1 MIITI
6 ILNYCYRIYNK
17 IADIIRNKSIKCCIT
32 PDSHPPLCFREDL
45 HTSKKIEN
53 WKECYILSRSVPLGE

>member
-17 IADIIRNKSIKCCIT
+17 IADIIRNKSIKCRIT
-32 PDSHPPLCFREDL
+32 PDSTPPPCFRKDL
-45 HTSKKIEN
+45 HTSE
-53 WKECYILSRSVPLGE
+53 